1 MFNSIIP
8 LHSICTT
15 NLKLVLHILPPRISH
30 NIAQT
35 FLSDTVPHTI
45 PLPTHLQRISN
56 CFTLQ
61 PLPAQHNWEEAY
73 QKYSETKLF
82 LDYLSINASL
92 DKSTIRTLPAA
103 YHTTIVRNQIGLL
116 SDRLVHYEHI
126 SFAHKHICRIVIPL
140 SLRRKLFV
148 LMYASP
154 VAGHMGEYKTLYR
167 IRLRFFGFEC
177 VPISK
182 NGFNNVS
189 IVY

>member
-1 MFNSIIP
+1 M
-8 LHSICTT
+8 
-15 NLKLVLHILPPRISH
+15 HILPPRISH

-35 FLSDTVPHTI
+35 FLSDTVPPTI

-82 LDYLSINASL
+82 LDHPSINAPL

-103 YHTTIVRNQIGLL
+103 YRTAIARNHVGLL
-116 SDRLVHYEHI
+116 SGRLVYYEQFY
-126 SFAHKHICRIVIPL
+126 FAYKNICRIVVPL
-140 SLRRKLFV
+140 SLRRKIFV
-148 LMYASP
+148 LMHVSP
-154 VAGHMGEYKTLYR
+154 IAGHMGEYKTYTVFVFV
-167 IRLRFFGFEC
+167 FFDLEC

-182 NGFNNVS
+182 NGSNNVP